1 MLRSV
6 AASVNSIVRA
16 VDDRETRGT
25 VLTIVVVEGEEG
37 MGKSW
42 SLRSCSSESYL
53 QMLQRMTSEKLFEEL
68 ERSKYNSSKI
78 ETAASPVVSA
88 SSPSQMLPKLK
99 RRFVHIKEQRL
110 LDKAADWNA
119 LVRNLKLDKGAVE
132 IHAHPA
138 EGVAEESVPGPGT
151 GVEMTLTGGGA
162 IGDLVTTMMRDR
174 EIGIGAEVAVVT
186 VVTEIEVTVTAVIA
200 VIAEGIGATVT
211 VATAIAV
218 IGATVAVIEKGTT
231 GTTGRTETRAT
242 LVMTPELQK
251 ASPEMVEDHGPLMA
265 FPGRVKPLARL
276 AMPMRTPTS
285 EFKMQGLRR
294 MKPRPL

>member
-1 MLRSV
+1 
-6 AASVNSIVRA
+6 
-16 VDDRETRGT
+16 
-25 VLTIVVVEGEEG
+25 

-174 EIGIGAEVAVVT
+174 EIGIGAEVTVVTAVTVVT
-186 VVTEIEVTVTAVIA
+186 VVTEIEVTVTAVTAVIA

>member
-1 MLRSV
+1 
-6 AASVNSIVRA
+6 
-16 VDDRETRGT
+16 
-25 VLTIVVVEGEEG
+25 
-37 MGKSW
+37 
-42 SLRSCSSESYL
+42 
-53 QMLQRMTSEKLFEEL
+53 MLQRMMSEKLFEEL

-78 ETAASPVVSA
+78 ETVASPVVSA

-99 RRFVHIKEQRL
+99 RRFIHIKEQRL

-138 EGVAEESVPGPGT
+138 EGVAEESVRGPGT

-162 IGDLVTTMMRDR
+162 GDLVTTMMRDR

-186 VVTEIEVTVTAVIA
+186 AVTVVTEIEVTATAATAATAVIVVIA

-218 IGATVAVIEKGTT
+218 IGASVAVIEKGTT
-231 GTTGRTETRAT
+231 GRTETRAI

-251 ASPEMVEDHGPLMA
+251 ASREMVEDHGPLMA
-265 FPGRVKPLARL
+265 FPGRVKPLVQL
-276 AMPMRTPTS
+276 AMPMRTPTN
-285 EFKMQGLRR
+285 EFKMPGLRR
-294 MKPRPL
+294 MKPRLL